1 MPKIKILTGF
11 STPKRSTG
19 GNSALGES
27 FTSSTPPNPSS
38 PLQDFYKRNT
48 HLLEKKLKEVKIS
61 LIQEKNKANDL
72 EPVLQ
77 ELQDVNEKLKQ
88 DLNQKDVEVTK
99 LNGKVDEYQM
109 EVSSSSEENSKL
121 LETIGNLKKTI
132 LEKKDSE
139 KYSKNLG
146 SQVEQLNDEIQNVT
160 IRNETQSKKLQEKIA
175 QVAKM
180 EKLVGESQLKNDSY
194 SEEIL
199 KLQQTIN
206 DLKKEIQDIKDV
218 HQERQARKNND
229 TTFEMDVTSDN
240 SKSLLSLG
248 PSGESMADVVA
259 LQLRQDIDNLK
270 TEKKVLQHELDSA
283 NGKLQYKEVELTK
296 SLEDRQYLDVA
307 KSLPQGP
314 KIRWRLRECCGLNR
328 GRR

>member
-61 LIQEKNKANDL
+61 LIQEKNKADDL
-72 EPVLQ
+72 ETQLQ
-77 ELQDVNEKLKQ
+77 AVNEKLKQ
-88 DLNQKDVEVTK
+88 DLDQKDVEVTK

-121 LETIGNLKKTI
+121 LETIGKLKKTI

-139 KYSKNLG
+139 KYSKTLG

-206 DLKKEIQDIKDV
+206 DLKKEIDK
-218 HQERQARKNND
+218 
-229 TTFEMDVTSDN
+229 
-240 SKSLLSLG
+240 
-248 PSGESMADVVA
+248 
-259 LQLRQDIDNLK
+259 
-270 TEKKVLQHELDSA
+270 
-283 NGKLQYKEVELTK
+283 
-296 SLEDRQYLDVA
+296 
-307 KSLPQGP
+307 
-314 KIRWRLRECCGLNR
+314 
-328 GRR
+328 